1 MRSRSHEK
9 FCQIAVIP
17 AIGVRLTG
25 MTIHRLMA
33 AIASEQ
39 VSLRGEDEPTQTT
52 DDRNDAAAEQ
62 Q

>member
-1 MRSRSHEK
+1 M
-9 FCQIAVIP
+9 FCRIPVIP
-17 AIGVRLTG
+17 ALGVRLTG

-33 AIASEQ
+33 AIASKQ
-39 VSLRGEDEPTQTT
+39 VGLRGEDESTQTT

>member
-1 MRSRSHEK
+1 M
-9 FCQIAVIP
+9 FCRIPVIP
-17 AIGVRLTG
+17 ALGVRLTG

-39 VSLRGEDEPTQTT
+39 VSLRGEDESTQTT